1 LFQFSRGRKDLV
13 QQKKLL
19 RDYRDFEQYQEI
31 AKATQDPEMQRSVRI
46 IEAYFDLPKR
56 IEQLRRCAVAS
67 ELDATVTLT
76 TAHKAKGLEWDFV
89 GLYDDFSADPLAP
102 EIDRASR
109 DDELNLLYVSVT
121 RAMQILAVNSLV
133 IDIMQRY
140 KEQYG
145 SIAGRKDT
153 TD

>member
-1 LFQFSRGRKDLV
+1 
-13 QQKKLL
+13 
-19 RDYRDFEQYQEI
+19 
-31 AKATQDPEMQRSVRI
+31 MQRSVRI

-76 TAHKAKGLEWDFV
+76 TAHKAKGLEWDYV
-89 GLYDDFSADPLAP
+89 GLYEDFTADPLAP
-102 EIDRASR
+102 EIDQAKR

-121 RAMQILAVNSLV
+121 RAMQILALNSLV

-140 KEQYG
+140 KELHG
-145 SIAGRKDT
+145 STANT
-153 TD
+153 